1 MARRAKRATR
11 RPRAA
16 ASGDP
21 KARLVAAA
29 LKLAAERSWARVTLA
44 DIAKGARLPLA
55 EAIGLLPS
63 KAAILAE
70 FQRGIDRAVLAGG
83 AGGEGGARDRLFELM
98 MRRFDALG
106 PHRAALR
113 SILRV
118 APLDP
123 AALLCGWLQLLHSM
137 RLMLAAAGCPADGL
151 VGLVAMKGLAAIHLS
166 VLPVFLADRSRDHA
180 PTMAALDK
188 RLRCIESVAGWVKA
202 RVPKTT

>member
-1 MARRAKRATR
+1 MARKAKRAAR
-11 RPRAA
+11 RRRSTPSA
-16 ASGDP
+16 DP

-44 DIAKGARLPLA
+44 DIARAARLPLA

-63 KAAILAE
+63 KTAILAE
-70 FQRGIDRAVLAGG
+70 FQRGIDRTVLAGG
-83 AGGEGGARDRLFELM
+83 NGGEGGARDRLFELL

-113 SILRV
+113 SIARA

-137 RLMLAAAGCPADGL
+137 RLTLAVAGCPADGL
-151 VGLVAMKGLAAIHLS
+151 AGLVAIKGLAGLYLS

-180 PTMAALDK
+180 ATMAALDN
-188 RLRCIESVAGWVKA
+188 RLRCIQSLADWVRG
-202 RVPKTT
+202 RVPKTA

>member
-1 MARRAKRATR
+1 MARKAKRTAR

-16 ASGDP
+16 AAGDP

-29 LKLAAERSWARVTLA
+29 LKLAAERKWARVTLA
-44 DIAKGARLPLA
+44 DIARAARLPLA
-55 EAIGLLPS
+55 EAVGLLPS

-83 AGGEGGARDRLFELM
+83 DGGDGSARDRLFELL
-98 MRRFDALG
+98 MRRYDALG
-106 PHRAALR
+106 PHRKALR
-113 SILRV
+113 SIARA

-137 RLMLAAAGCPADGL
+137 RVMLATAGCPAEGL
-151 VGLVAMKGLAAIHLS
+151 IGLVAIKGLAAIYLS
-166 VLPVFLADRSRDHA
+166 VLPVFLADSSRDHA

-188 RLRCIESVAGWVKA
+188 RLRCIEAAADWVKA
-202 RVPKTT
+202 KVPKAT